1 MVFAGAPFLTN
12 PATLVSCAAATTAA
26 SLTALKMTTVVFT
39 SVFTTSNPGQVS
51 ECRVVLL
58 RGQTRHRHRLTRA
71 LGGEDHG
78 RHRHEPSRPFPGGIR
93 SDAAGCEF
101 ATGPW
106 GGRHRATHRGGGPP
120 SGSTFAWLASL
131 RGSLG
136 RERVQPRIDRG
147 PWREPAGRFDH
158 GDRRSVV

>member
-1 MVFAGAPFLTN
+1 SRPS
-12 PATLVSCAAATTAA
+12 PASPTTSKRPSASSAARKSQRISATSST
-26 SLTALKMTTVVFT
+26 TTTVVFT
-39 SVFTTSNPGQVS
+39 TSSPGELS

-58 RGQTRHRHRLTRA
+58 RGHTRHAHRRTPA

-78 RHRHEPSRPFPGGIR
+78 RHRHEPSRRFPGGTIR

-120 SGSTFAWLASL
+120 SGSTFAWPASL
-131 RGSLG
+131 RRSLG
-136 RERVQPRIDRG
+136 RERVQPRID
-147 PWREPAGRFDH
+147 
-158 GDRRSVV
+158 